1 MSDGGETDERRTVRY
16 RRPRDSCQS
25 KSSTVPRISH
35 WPRPR
40 QRWIGSVALLLFES
54 RWWGK
59 AGVRSPWIGSRLR
72 VVRAHFQNYRPWRH
86 IERCAHRV
94 GPRASLSSAAQSLP
108 WPSPP
113 PPVSQISISRGIG
126 TTPFIPKYAKRCRW
140 TVLSVSTRLSDK
152 TGRREVNLGWS
163 TVNN

>member
-25 KSSTVPRISH
+25 KCSTVPRISH

-40 QRWIGSVALLLFES
+40 HRWIGSVALLLFES

-59 AGVRSPWIGSRLR
+59 AGARSSWIGSRLR
-72 VVRAHFQNYRPWRH
+72 VVRAHSQNYRPWRH
-86 IERCAHRV
+86 IECCAHRV
-94 GPRASLSSAAQSLP
+94 GPRASLSSAASRLRGP
-108 WPSPP
+108 LP

-126 TTPFIPKYAKRCRW
+126 TTPFIRNTRNDAVGLC
-140 TVLSVSTRLSDK
+140 SVSRLGCPIK
-152 TGRREVNLGWS
+152 QGGGK
-163 TVNN
+163 

>member
-113 PPVSQISISRGIG
+113 LRFRKFRSVEELEQRRLYRNTRNDVVGL
-126 TTPFIPKYAKRCRW
+126 C
-140 TVLSVSTRLSDK
+140 SVSRLGCPIK
-152 TGRREVNLGWS
+152 QGGGK
-163 TVNN
+163 

>member
-94 GPRASLSSAAQSLP
+94 GPRASLSSAAHSLP

-113 PPVSQISISRGIG
+113 SGFANFDQSRNWNDAVYTEIRE
-126 TTPFIPKYAKRCRW
+126 TMSLDCARC
-140 TVLSVSTRLSDK
+140 LDSVVR
-152 TGRREVNLGWS
+152 
-163 TVNN
+163 